1 MDHRMSLRIPIDLSV
16 TVKPLVGR
24 AFSGELQDVSF
35 DGAFLATAT
44 KRAMHLVRKH
54 VRIRLNAMHVIGHS
68 SPEIRALVVRA
79 EDHGIG
85 LAFDSYDEAV
95 NEYLERAYAER
106 LRRELAPLSW
116 WY

>member
-24 AFSGELQDVSF
+24 AFNGELQDVSF

-44 KRAMHLVRKH
+44 RRALSLLRKH
-54 VRIRLNAMHVIGHS
+54 VRVRLNEMHVTGRR
-68 SPEIRALVVRA
+68 SPEIRAHVVRA

-85 LAFDSYDEAV
+85 LAFDSYDEVV

>member
-1 MDHRMSLRIPIDLSV
+1 MDHRMSLRIPLDLSV

-24 AFSGELQDVSF
+24 AFSGEVQDVSF
-35 DGAFLATAT
+35 DGAFLITAT
-44 KRAMHLVRKH
+44 KRAVNLLRKH
-54 VRIRLNAMHVIGHS
+54 VRVRLKGMHMREGRFL
-68 SPEIRALVVRA
+68 EIRAHVVRA
-79 EDHGIG
+79 EDDGIG

-95 NEYLERAYAER
+95 NEYLEHAYAER